1 MTESGDLWFP
11 LFEWTRF
18 LYRSFLVL
26 PSDTDPEGPVALKE
40 WAKGEFSC
48 GQAFQDGDGYTLGG
62 QLIFRPGVELAVN
75 IRGRKGRG
83 TGPGTFEGTGTG
95 KAGVTMG
102 AVYELTGLLY
112 PESQRGASGAARISN
127 VRGSVKAVQGPTTNP
142 AIELGGLPVG
152 TVGAFVIVSLGSAE

>member
-1 MTESGDLWFP
+1 MTESSDLWFP
-11 LFEWTRF
+11 LFEWTKF

-83 TGPGTFEGTGTG
+83 TGPGTFEGTGAG

-102 AVYELTGLLY
+102 AVYELTGL
-112 PESQRGASGAARISN
+112 PPGVAARRFRSCADQQ
-127 VRGSVKAVQGPTTNP
+127 RPR
-142 AIELGGLPVG
+142 LGQ
-152 TVGAFVIVSLGSAE
+152 GSARPDHQPGN

>member
-1 MTESGDLWFP
+1 M
-11 LFEWTRF
+11 F

-26 PSDTDPEGPVALKE
+26 PSDTDPEGPVALKEGPVALKE

-48 GQAFQDGDGYTLGG
+48 GQAFQDGDDYTLGG

-75 IRGRKGRG
+75 IGGRKGRG

-127 VRGSVKAVQGPTTNP
+127 VRGSVKAVPKQTMT
-142 AIELGGLPVG
+142 EKSYRS
-152 TVGAFVIVSLGSAE
+152 GAT

>member
-1 MTESGDLWFP
+1 MTESDDLWFP
-11 LFEWTRF
+11 LFEWTKF

-26 PSDTDPEGPVALKE
+26 PSDTDPEGPVVLKE
-40 WAKGEFSC
+40 WAKGEFIC
-48 GQAFQDGDGYTLGG
+48 GQALDDGDGYTLSG

-95 KAGVTMG
+95 TSGVTMG

-112 PESQRGASGAARISN
+112 PQLQSGAPVAARIGN
-127 VRGSVKAVQGPTTNP
+127 VRGWVKAVQGPATNP
-142 AIELGGLPVG
+142 NIELGGLPVG
-152 TVGAFVIVSLGSAE
+152 TVGAFVIVSLGASE